1 MRVCLFS
8 LSLCLLL
15 LAPGPSGGAGPA
27 GTLSVF
33 SACEVAHAAQTS
45 RKQPQKRRAKKKKAP
60 LHGESWAFGQSA
72 TREDAL
78 WKNGVEGET
87 LHHRATGGGQ

>member
-1 MRVCLFS
+1 MPRRR
-8 LSLCLLL
+8 
-15 LAPGPSGGAGPA
+15 AGN
-27 GTLSVF
+27 
-33 SACEVAHAAQTS
+33 S
-45 RKQPQKRRAKKKKAP
+45 RKRRRAKKKKAS

-87 LHHRATGGGQ
+87 LHHRATGGGQKAPAVGNTASIEASLRREGGTSEKR

>member
-1 MRVCLFS
+1 MHSSVVDSHECTDDSNIIHGDGCRI
-8 LSLCLLL
+8 LLL
-15 LAPGPSGGAGPA
+15 ID
-27 GTLSVF
+27 VH
-33 SACEVAHAAQTS
+33 ENS
-45 RKQPQKRRAKKKKAP
+45 RSKKKKAS

-87 LHHRATGGGQ
+87 LSATLPEVPEAPADPDAPQG